1 MIDKNRWE
9 NKHFDWRYND
19 LEKQIME
26 KGYNKKM
33 IRKHK
38 LRTWEISRNKL
49 ILEREATN
57 DWAKTDIRNLLSS
70 SFSKC

>member
-1 MIDKNRWE
+1 
-9 NKHFDWRYND
+9 
-19 LEKQIME
+19 ME

-57 DWAKTDIRNLLSS
+57 D
-70 SFSKC
+70 